1 MVAVLDALL
10 EGFQI
15 IGPDWRYLHLNAAAG
30 RHGKRAP
37 AELIGRTMM
46 ECYPGIENTE
56 VFALLRRCLE
66 ERTSHTMENAFTYPD
81 GSVGHFELRIE
92 PIPQGVCVLSID
104 VSARKQ
110 AEERLRHA
118 QRMEAVGQLAAGIAH
133 DFNNLLTAMLG
144 QGEIA
149 LDRPEGPTREDVETI
164 LVAARSSAQLT
175 RQLLAYGRRTVVVRE
190 VIDPAAVVRG
200 IERLIRGSLVSRIEL
215 RVDAPEGLGR
225 VEADRSQIEQIL
237 MNLVV
242 NARDAIPAEGRIAVQ
257 LTVADLEEDY
267 VREHAG
273 ASVGRHL
280 VLSVSDTGMGMD
292 AATRARIFEPFFTT
306 KERGRGTGLGLA
318 TVYGIVKQHGGNI
331 WVYSEP
337 GKGTTFKVY
346 LPATDRPAIP
356 AAAAPLQI
364 EHVPS
369 RPTGLS
375 MQTVLMVE
383 DDEILRRLMQTI
395 LTSAGYQ
402 PLVATRGDEAIKLW
416 NEHQSAVA
424 LLITDVMVPGVQ
436 GPEIIRTLRSQRPD
450 LPVICTSGYS
460 DSDLTS
466 RGAMPDGVV
475 FIEKP
480 FSPRVLKQQVQ
491 TLLAGAQSSGK

>member
-15 IGPDWRYLHLNAAAG
+15 IGPDWRYLHVNAAAG
-30 RHGKRAP
+30 RHNKRAP
-37 AELIGRTMM
+37 AELLGRTMM
-46 ECYPGIENTE
+46 ECYPGIENSE
-56 VFALLRRCLE
+56 VFALLRRCME
-66 ERTSHTMENAFTYPD
+66 GRTPGSMETAFTFPD
-81 GSVGHFELRIE
+81 GSVGHFEVRVE
-92 PIPQGVCVLSID
+92 PIPQGICALSID
-104 VSARKQ
+104 VTARRHAELARAQ

-149 LDRPEGPTREDVETI
+149 LDRPGGPTREDLETI
-164 LVAARSSAQLT
+164 LAAARSSAQLT
-175 RQLLAYGRRTVVVRE
+175 RQLLAYGRRTVLLRE
-190 VIDPAAVVRG
+190 VIDPADVVQG
-200 IERLIRGSLVSRIEL
+200 IERLIRSSLVSRIEL
-215 RVDAPEGLGR
+215 RVDAPRGQGR
-225 VEADRSQIEQIL
+225 VEADRSQMEQIL

-242 NARDAIPAEGRIAVQ
+242 NARDAIPTEGRIVVQ
-257 LTVADLEEDY
+257 LSAADLDEDY
-267 VREHAG
+267 VRQHAG
-273 ASVGRHL
+273 AGVGRHM
-280 VLSVSDTGMGMD
+280 VLSVSDTGIGMD

-318 TVYGIVKQHGGNI
+318 TVYGIVKQHRGNI

-356 AAAAPLQI
+356 APAPAPRHI
-364 EHVPS
+364 ERAPS
-369 RPTGLS
+369 RH
-375 MQTVLMVE
+375 TVLMVE
-383 DDEILRRLMQTI
+383 DDEILGRL
-395 LTSAGYQ
+395 LTLVLTGAGYQ
-402 PLVATRGDEAIKLW
+402 LLMATRGDDAIKVW
-416 NEHQSAVA
+416 NEHHGEVA

-436 GPEIIRTLRSQRPD
+436 GPELIRHLRSQRPD

-460 DSDLTS
+460 DSELTS
-466 RGAMPDGVV
+466 RGSMPDGVV

-480 FSPRVLKQQVQ
+480 YSMKGITQQVDAM
-491 TLLAGAQSSGK
+491 LAGG